1 MRNTP
6 PTIFNISEHKMLK
19 SVAGRDELSHTAKKG
34 IGYFTDAEKFFS
46 IFHFLPMMMSVPM
59 SVVVPIAVS
68 MSMLTSISILSAV
81 FPLWDDTGFRI
92 FLTSA
97 AVRSRQVTSSRA
109 TWACF
114 CFFTHFRNSPSKNF
128 FLF

>member
-1 MRNTP
+1 
-6 PTIFNISEHKMLK
+6 MLK
-19 SVAGRDELSHTAKKG
+19 SVAKKG
-34 IGYFTDAEKFFS
+34 TGYFTDAEKFFS
-46 IFHFLPMMMSVPM
+46 IFHSFLPMMMSMTVPM

-68 MSMLTSISILSAV
+68 MSMLTGISILSAV
-81 FPLWDDTGFRI
+81 FPLLDDTGFRI

-97 AVRSRQVTSSRA
+97 AVRSRQVASSRA
-109 TWACF
+109 AWACF